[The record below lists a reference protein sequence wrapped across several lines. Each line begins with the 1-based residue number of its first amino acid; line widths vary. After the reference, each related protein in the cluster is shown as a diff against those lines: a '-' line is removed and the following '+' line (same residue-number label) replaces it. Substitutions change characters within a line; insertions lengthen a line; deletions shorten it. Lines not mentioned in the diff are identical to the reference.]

1 MDQGFTQVISYH
13 YFHLLNYSFI
23 FKLHL
28 VKLMMLI
35 PITFRINFYFI
46 FYLNVRKIGFLNHL
60 KAKNLKGLSL
70 FEIPQEF

>member
-13 YFHLLNYSFI
+13 YFNHLNYSFI